1 MLLGRDAT
9 HQGRFER
16 PLTHKNGTIFKGSII
31 IMCEEVIVS
40 RDHFTIQ
47 FTVGGLISCFLLTP
61 KHFIEIRRV
70 DEDGEFGLVKRT
82 ETLKGET
89 KTATIVMSGTRRNS
103 GDNQRT
109 LHIELYAYKSNGRHR
124 KLGAVQTRL
133 SIANLMLVQISSPF
147 KSKVTVTALF

>member
-1 MLLGRDAT
+1 MNSNS
-9 HQGRFER
+9 HV
-16 PLTHKNGTIFKGSII
+16 IFKFV
-31 IMCEEVIVS
+31 MYCLP
-40 RDHFTIQ
+40 TINAKFAKFALCKCFLLQ
-47 FTVGGLISCFLLTP
+47 FTVGGLINCFLLTP

-89 KTATIVMSGTRRNS
+89 ITATIVMSGTRLNN

-109 LHIELYAYKSNGRHR
+109 LQIELYAYKSNGRHR
-124 KLGAVQTRL
+124 KFGAVQTQL
-133 SIANLMLVQISSPF
+133 SIANLMLVQVSSPF